1 MKIIYKMTD
10 DHVIEPGT
18 DEIKKERIAKVRLS
32 LDENDLIER
41 RRFDFGVFVKFAQSQ
56 KVKLTG

>member
-1 MKIIYKMTD
+1 MRIIYKMTD
-10 DHVIEPGT
+10 DHAIEPGT
-18 DEIKKERIAKVRLS
+18 NEIKKERIAKVRLS

-41 RRFDFGVFVKFAQSQ
+41 RRFDFGVFMTFAQSQ

>member
-1 MKIIYKMTD
+1 MRIIYKMTD

-32 LDENDLIER
+32 FDENDLIER
-41 RRFDFGVFVKFAQSQ
+41 RRFDFDVFMKFAQS
-56 KVKLTG
+56 KKMKLTG